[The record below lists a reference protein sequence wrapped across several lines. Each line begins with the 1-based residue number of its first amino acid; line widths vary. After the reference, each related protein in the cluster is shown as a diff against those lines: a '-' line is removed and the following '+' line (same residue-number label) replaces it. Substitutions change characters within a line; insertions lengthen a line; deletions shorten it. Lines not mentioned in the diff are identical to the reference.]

1 MTDRFLSVFVAIA
14 ILVPACAH
22 PGNPGGPTTPAG
34 GDLSGQYAP
43 QGSDGAGEA
52 TVPPPAPT
60 RTRWAPLSHR
70 SGGSGGSGQATVPP
84 PAPSAPGEALR
95 DPVSDSRAPQP
106 SPPPV
111 YRQESEP
118 RQRIIREQP
127 AERPGLGT
135 VFGERMISRVN
146 FTQFQRAT
154 TQPSGMVSIHYNDYM
169 GLLAMARHLQRT
181 CCGAI
186 PPFRVGAGISVQLV
200 DAYGRPLTGLQLG
213 GRTLVMGAHGHRYG
227 ILIRN
232 HTPQRWE
239 IVASV
244 DGLDV
249 IDGQRAGFHKR
260 GYVLAPW
267 QSLHV
272 QGFRTSSQT
281 VAAFRFGSVRNS
293 YAARTG
299 SDRNVGVVG
308 VAAYAEYRPPV
319 DDDEALRRL
328 QAQPF
333 SPYAQPPVY

>member
-1 MTDRFLSVFVAIA
+1 M
-14 ILVPACAH
+14 
-22 PGNPGGPTTPAG
+22 
-34 GDLSGQYAP
+34 
-43 QGSDGAGEA
+43 
-52 TVPPPAPT
+52 
-60 RTRWAPLSHR
+60 
-70 SGGSGGSGQATVPP
+70 
-84 PAPSAPGEALR
+84 
-95 DPVSDSRAPQP
+95 
-106 SPPPV
+106 
-111 YRQESEP
+111 YRQESES
-118 RQRIIREQP
+118 RQRIVVEQP

-135 VFGERMISRVN
+135 VFGERMVSRVN
-146 FTQFQRAT
+146 FTSFQRAT
-154 TQPSGMVSIHYNDYM
+154 AQPAGMVSIHYNDYM
-169 GLLAMARHLQRT
+169 GLLAMARQLQRT

-186 PPFRVGAGISVQLV
+186 PPFQVGAGVSVQLV
-200 DAYGRPLTGLQLG
+200 DAYGRPLTGLQQG

-232 HTPQRWE
+232 NTPQRWE

-249 IDGQRAGFHKR
+249 IDGQRAAYSKR

-272 QGFRTSSQT
+272 QGFRTSTQT

-319 DDDEALRRL
+319 DDDEAIRRL
-328 QAQPF
+328 RAQPF